1 MVKVWKTNVYA
12 LKIVKLHLIQ
22 MFHGLLQMKWDLKEE
37 NYKKSIRYPRGHY
50 QMWSVD
56 MISEAQKDQ
65 YRVFGLVMESNIWQ
79 S

>member
-1 MVKVWKTNVYA
+1 MMKVWKTNIYA

-37 NYKKSIRYPRGHY
+37 NYKNSIRYPRGHY

-56 MISEAQKDQ
+56 MISKAQKDQ
-65 YRVFGLVMESNIWQ
+65 YRVFGLVMESNIWL